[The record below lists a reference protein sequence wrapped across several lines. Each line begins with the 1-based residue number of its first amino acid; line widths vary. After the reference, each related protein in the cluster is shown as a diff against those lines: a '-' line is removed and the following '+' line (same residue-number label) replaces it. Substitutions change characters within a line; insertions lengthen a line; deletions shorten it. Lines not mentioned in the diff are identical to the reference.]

1 MEVIRR
7 MLGSRLYDQSR
18 RYSRRRRGADAEGL
32 IGWVLH
38 VGRSVVG
45 GHTPP
50 LGGADENV
58 GGQYSKVIGPAL

>member
-1 MEVIRR
+1 MDVTRI
-7 MLGSRLYDQSR
+7 MLGNWLNYQSR
-18 RYSRRRRGADAEGL
+18 RYSRRHEDADAEGL
-32 IGWVLH
+32 IGCVLH

-58 GGQYSKVIGPAL
+58 GGQYSKVVGPAL